1 MEKRTCHDCAYCVWD
16 LALWMRSVASGIP
29 VRPMCANHPD
39 TPGQL
44 RETPLTGPCRNF
56 RKKRRPRSNGPWVPP
71 PPVRTVATEPDGEV
85 RRIPL
90 SKGLFATVDAADYE
104 ELSQYRWQ
112 ASRVGRQVYAIRT
125 ENGRTVSMHRQIMK
139 PPKGMVVHHMDHN
152 GVNNRQSNLCVC
164 TSAENQACRKPRGG
178 SSRFVGVSRTKTGK
192 WQAGVSR
199 LGEFFYLGLFADEVE
214 AAHVRDRKA
223 VEFWGKCAYLN
234 FPEEWTLG
242 PDGVL
247 RPAADD

>member
-56 RKKRRPRSNGPWVPP
+56 RKKRRPRLNGPWVPP
-71 PPVRTVATEPDGEV
+71 PPVRTLATEPDGEV

-90 SKGLFATVDAADYE
+90 SRGLFATVDAADYE
-104 ELSQYRWQ
+104 ELSKYKWYAMGKNGNIYAAR
-112 ASRVGRQVYAIRT
+112 RKGGRIVFMRR
-125 ENGRTVSMHRQIMK
+125 EIMR
-139 PPKGMVVHHMDHN
+139 PPKGYVVDHIDHS
-152 GVNNRQSNLCVC
+152 GLNNRWSNLRVC
-164 TSAENQACRKPRGG
+164 TDEQNQANKKPRPG
-178 SSRFVGVSRTKTGK
+178 SSKFVGVHRCGK
-192 WQAGVSR
+192 KWKAGIVWR
-199 LGEFFYLGLFADEVE
+199 GEYFYLGMFADETE
-214 AAHVRDRKA
+214 AARARDRKA
-223 VEFWGKCAYLN
+223 VEIHGRFVYLN

-247 RPAADD
+247 RPATVE